1 LRYNCK
7 KAIYHIKSQKTNAL
21 TQSKNKSK
29 PNNDKPSKIEN
40 SKKMETII
48 KIEGLKKKFGEFTAV
63 DGISFNIRR
72 NEIFGLLGP
81 NGAGKTTTISMICG
95 LLPVTE
101 GEITFANS
109 NAKDKKSMIG
119 YCPQENIFY
128 PKLTC
133 LEQLQFIGQ
142 MYGIQSNTVSQRAKE
157 LLNLLGLSDKTKV
170 RAAKLS
176 GGMKRRLN
184 ICLALIHDP
193 EILILDEPE
202 AGLDPQS
209 RILVRNFVK
218 AFSQQK
224 TVILTTHNMDE
235 AERLSDRVAIIDHG
249 KLLLLDTPNM
259 LKRTVGE
266 GDILE
271 LIFENPNQNA
281 LNKFSDSI
289 KFIGISHKIN
299 AETVFLKH
307 SNIIEQ
313 LSEIKSIAEKSQLKI
328 AEIKLR
334 ANTLEDVFIHL
345 TGRNLRQ

>member
-1 LRYNCK
+1 
-7 KAIYHIKSQKTNAL
+7 
-21 TQSKNKSK
+21 
-29 PNNDKPSKIEN
+29 
-40 SKKMETII
+40 METLI
-48 KIEGLKKKFGEFTAV
+48 KIERLKKRYGEFTAV
-63 DGISFNIRR
+63 DGISFDINR

-95 LLPVTE
+95 LLPITE

-109 NAKDKKSMIG
+109 NGKDKKSMIG

-133 LEQLQFIGQ
+133 LEQLLFMGQ
-142 MYGIQSNTVSQRAKE
+142 IYGLPSKTVKLRAIE
-157 LLNLLGLSDKTKV
+157 LLNLLGLSDKTHV
-170 RAAKLS
+170 RASKLS

-209 RILVRNFVK
+209 RILVRDFIK
-218 AFSQQK
+218 TYSKQK
-224 TVILTTHNMDE
+224 SVILTTHNMDE

-249 KLLLLDTPNM
+249 KLLLLDTPHN
-259 LKRTVGE
+259 LKRTVGD

-271 LIFENPNQNA
+271 LIIESD
-281 LNKFSDSI
+281 NKKSIKIFSDSI
-289 KFIGISHKIN
+289 KSLNMSITIN
-299 AETVFLKH
+299 ADLAFIKH
-307 SNIIEQ
+307 SNIIEH
-313 LSEIKSIAEKSQLKI
+313 LPEIKNI
-328 AEIKLR
+328 AEINGLRIVETKLR
-334 ANTLEDVFIHL
+334 ENTLEDVFIHL

>member
-1 LRYNCK
+1 ME
-7 KAIYHIKSQKTNAL
+7 AL
-21 TQSKNKSK
+21 
-29 PNNDKPSKIEN
+29 
-40 SKKMETII
+40 I
-48 KIEGLKKKFGEFTAV
+48 KIEGLKKRYGEFTAV
-63 DGISFNIRR
+63 DGISFNINS

-95 LLPVTE
+95 LLPVSE
-101 GEITFANS
+101 GEIHFTNY
-109 NAKDKKSMIG
+109 NGKDKKSMIG

-133 LEQLQFIGQ
+133 LEQLLFMGQ
-142 MYGIQSNTVSQRAKE
+142 MYGIPSNTVKSRAIE
-157 LLNLLGLSDKTKV
+157 LLNLLGLSDKTHV
-170 RAAKLS
+170 RASKLS

-209 RILVRNFVK
+209 RILVRDFIK
-218 AFSQQK
+218 DYSKQK

-249 KLLLLDTPNM
+249 KLLSLDTPNN

-266 GDILE
+266 GDVLE
-271 LIFENPNQNA
+271 LVLESSHENSM
-281 LNKFSDSI
+281 KTFSESI
-289 KFIGISHKIN
+289 KLLNMSIKIN
-299 AETVFLKH
+299 ADTAFIKH

-313 LSEIKSIAEKSQLKI
+313 LPEIKNVAERNGLKI

-334 ANTLEDVFIHL
+334 ENTLEDVFIHL